1 MNRRIGSAGPRRVP
15 EPVPAAPYRVPQV
28 LGQVFQRRQRREQRR
43 LLTAGQARHRFGDHR
58 ASLGR
63 DPLVGA
69 AALRRDLDPGRAEI
83 IGVAQPL
90 EQAVFIELAD
100 DSGEHR
106 RVDALEF
113 GEFGQAERPAHRGD
127 AQYRG
132 LGRGQPFLPG
142 RGVELPRELQD
153 DTPQADDRVTV
164 HARYSSLNCLRAS
177 IMKGHAGNS
186 CLAGRNGSRSA
197 GSRQTGR
204 PRPTGRRRPVRNS
217 PPVAGAGQPVARMTS
232 DALITAV
239 TSEPTDRP
247 SSWTASTVIEATRR
261 VPPASSSTLAMA
273 SPLWMAVTR
282 AGIWLR
288 ALSRMAVTPWS
299 CV

>member
-1 MNRRIGSAGPRRVP
+1 MNRRIGSVGPRRVP
-15 EPVPAAPYRVPQV
+15 KPVPAAPHRVPQV

-43 LLTAGQARHRFGDHR
+43 LLTAGQAGHRFGDHR
-58 ASLGR
+58 APLGR

-83 IGVAQPL
+83 IGVAEPL

-100 DSGEHR
+100 DAGEHR
-106 RVDALEF
+106 RIDALEL
-113 GEFGQAERPAHRGD
+113 GEFGQAERPAHGGD
-127 AQYRG
+127 AQYGG

-164 HARYSSLNCLRAS
+164 HTRYSRVNCLRAS
-177 IMKGHAGNS
+177 II
-186 CLAGRNGSRSA
+186 RSR
-197 GSRQTGR
+197 R
-204 PRPTGRRRPVRNS
+204 PGPRRPV
-217 PPVAGAGQPVARMTS
+217 GGGQPVARMTS
-232 DALITAV
+232 DALTTAV

-247 SSWTASTVIEATRR
+247 SCWTASTVIEATRR
-261 VPPASSSTLAMA
+261 VPPASSSTLAIA
-273 SPLWMAVTR
+273 SPGWMAVTR

-299 CV
+299 EYCVINGAATIRYRRRRAGSHAMP

>member
-1 MNRRIGSAGPRRVP
+1 PGPFGIMNRRIGSVGPRRVP
-15 EPVPAAPYRVPQV
+15 EPVPAAPHRVPQV

-43 LLTAGQARHRFGDHR
+43 LLTAGQAGHGFGDHR
-58 ASLGR
+58 APLDR
-63 DPLVGA
+63 DPLVDA
-69 AALRRDLDPGRAEI
+69 AALRRDLDPGRPEI

-100 DSGEHR
+100 DAGEHR

-113 GEFGQAERPAHRGD
+113 GEFGQAERPAHGGN

-132 LGRGQPFLPG
+132 LGRGEPFLPG

-164 HARYSSLNCLRAS
+164 HAWHSSLNCLRAS
-177 IMKGHAGNS
+177 II
-186 CLAGRNGSRSA
+186 RSRRP
-197 GSRQTGR
+197 GPRR
-204 PRPTGRRRPVRNS
+204 PRPLRCLHARNAEAS
-217 PPVAGAGQPVARMTS
+217 QSVARMTS

-239 TSEPTDRP
+239 TCEPTDRP
-247 SSWTASTVIEATRR
+247 SCWTASTVIEATRR
-261 VPPASSSTLAMA
+261 VPFASSSTLEMA

-288 ALSRMAVTPWS
+288 ALSGMAVTPWS